1 MNMIPADSTP
11 NQQMTI
17 RFGDDVLQLTVVWN
31 SVGTHWYMDIFDVE
45 ENEYVA
51 QYVPL
56 EVGTPIGERL
66 GRAWVF
72 MLADLSAEGFDPV
85 SADEMGTRCVL
96 LIGTL
101 DEIRA
106 ELALEAAA

>member
-1 MNMIPADSTP
+1 MNLIPADSTA

-17 RFGDDVLQLTVVWN
+17 RFADDVLQLTIVWN
-31 SVGTHWYMDIFDVE
+31 SVGTHWYMDIFDVDT
-45 ENEYVA
+45 NEYIA

-56 EVGTPIGERL
+56 EVGTPIGLRY

-85 SADEMGTRCVL
+85 SADELGTRCLL
-96 LIGTL
+96 LIGTP

-106 ELALEAAA
+106 ELALEVA